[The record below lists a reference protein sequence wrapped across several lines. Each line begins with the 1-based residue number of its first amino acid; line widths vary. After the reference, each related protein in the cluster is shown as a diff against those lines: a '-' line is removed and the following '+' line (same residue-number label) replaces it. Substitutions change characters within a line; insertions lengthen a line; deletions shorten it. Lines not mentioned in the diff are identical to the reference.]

1 MNIPAEYLNGL
12 EDVAAQLQAIIA
24 GTYATDAIIPEPLP
38 QTIARLTEHVQIMVQ
53 MYPDENLSRFADV
66 ANMARALV
74 EENV

>member
-1 MNIPAEYLNGL
+1 MAIPAEYLNGL
-12 EDVAAQLQAIIA
+12 DDVAAQLRAIID
-24 GTYATDAIIPEPLP
+24 GTYTTDAIIPEPLP
-38 QTIARLTEHVQIMVQ
+38 QTIARLTEHVRIMVQ

>member
-1 MNIPAEYLNGL
+1 MSIPAEYLNGL
-12 EDVAAQLQAIIA
+12 DDVAAQLQAIIA
-24 GTYATDAIIPEPLP
+24 GTYATDAIISEPLP
-38 QTIARLTEHVQIMVQ
+38 QTIARLTEHVRIMVQ